1 MEDKVRDAELTNRLQ
16 DKNIN
21 EVINKAV
28 AERLKDLEMATQS
41 KLKQQPLGK
50 VTPATKEIWQ
60 RGDRA
65 IATGAG
71 GALLGGIVAQLPGA
85 IAGAV
90 FGTLYGLFV
99 VPKKTRRAES

>member
-1 MEDKVRDAELTNRLQ
+1 MEDEIKDAELTNHLQ
-16 DKNIN
+16 NKHIN
-21 EVINKAV
+21 EVINKAI
-28 AERLKDLEMATQS
+28 AERLKDLEIATQS
-41 KLKQQPLGK
+41 TVKPQPTDRI
-50 VTPATKEIWQ
+50 TPTTKKIWQ

-85 IAGAV
+85 VAGAV

-99 VPKKTRRAES
+99 VPKATSRAEN